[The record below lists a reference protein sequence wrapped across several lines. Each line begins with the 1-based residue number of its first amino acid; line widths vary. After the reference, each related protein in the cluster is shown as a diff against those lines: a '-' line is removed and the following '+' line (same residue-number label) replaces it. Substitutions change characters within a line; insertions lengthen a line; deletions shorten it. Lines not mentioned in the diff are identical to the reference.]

1 MQDRYMLVRLQV
13 VKLKVK
19 LSLEVFTVQVFVS

>member
-1 MQDRYMLVRLQV
+1 LIPKNVYGNHV

-19 LSLEVFTVQVFVS
+19 L